1 MLQFLGSH
9 VLLCELGALFG
20 AAAAAA
26 ELVELGQWLCWGTS
40 FQESYQVLRYQ
51 VHMALSKAANFCC
64 GAIKNSCTAAG
75 VLRK

>member
-1 MLQFLGSH
+1 MLQFLGSC
-9 VLLCELGALFG
+9 VLLCELGALSG
-20 AAAAAA
+20 AAAAA